1 MSDTT
6 LLSSWLSPEKGD
18 EVLLFLHPNVSR
30 RNFRKLCLTA
40 ASQLSSRPEKVIAFS
55 FNSRVLAA
63 AAFVG
68 RASREK
74 NPGLVPWKKNKPCP
88 HERLL

>member
-30 RNFRKLCLTA
+30 RNFRKLC
-40 ASQLSSRPEKVIAFS
+40 
-55 FNSRVLAA
+55 
-63 AAFVG
+63 
-68 RASREK
+68 
-74 NPGLVPWKKNKPCP
+74 PGSTHDINKKS
-88 HERLL
+88 E